1 MRILLLITLLFTIHF
16 SYSQTYG
23 NEWIQYNQKYYK
35 FNIVQTGI
43 YKLDF
48 TALSNAGIPITSL
61 SSQNLQIFGKEKEVP
76 LFIEDGGDD
85 TLHQGDYILFF
96 AERNS
101 GWLDSTLYENPT
113 DIGNPAYSL
122 FNDTLQYFFTWNN
135 LTNNSR
141 FIIENDT
148 DFNNYTPSNFILQKI
163 ETSYTSVFHEGQRE
177 DNESSSFYMPGE
189 GWGSSQ
195 YGSGTTLNLSA
206 NTSSLYTGSDAPN
219 AIFNGISVTKS
230 NANYTG
236 IGNHHT
242 KWQIGN
248 NNYVLHDEIVTGW
261 RQIYS
266 NTTFPVSE
274 LNNGSTSLKWMMIN
288 DQGAVTDFQALNYW
302 SIKYPKTPNLE
313 NSAFSIFNI
322 KNNPLEN
329 KIRLD
334 FTNVNFNNPIIF
346 VFGDSPKKISLTNNT
361 TFFSTL
367 ITNNSSNEEQKVVY
381 QNLNTISS
389 LTTLTPVNGTGLF
402 TNYPSFNADGALL
415 MIYHQKL
422 DSASLEYADYRNS
435 VPGGHYNVILANID
449 ELYLQFGGGI
459 NKHINGIRRFAH
471 FIYNN
476 ASIKPVGLFMLGKA
490 LSSGYI
496 NANSSTAQIFRQNP
510 SHYSQ
515 NLIPTFGQPNSDI
528 AITAKLEGNNWA
540 PIIPTG
546 RIAVTTNNQ
555 LKNYLKKI
563 KAYELQQDS
572 TFSSDISGLEW
583 QKQIL
588 HLGGGT
594 DASQQSLFQGY
605 LNDMENVIEN
615 ANYAGEVT
623 RVYKS
628 STLPLDIQ
636 VLNDVKSKIQNGVSL
651 MTFFG
656 HSAPTGS
663 GFEINLDNP
672 STWNNINKYPIV
684 LGNSCFNGDIYNT
697 QYSNSENFVNAVD
710 AGAIAFISSVYKG
723 LSNTLALYS
732 TELYRQFSTENYG
745 KTIGEQIQ
753 KNIVYLNSISSNLGL
768 EATTSQMVLNG
779 DPMIKLNSFPKPEIE
794 LKVEDVSFLPEVIS
808 LNTSEIE
815 MDVIITNLG
824 MAVTD
829 TFQLEV
835 RRDFPL
841 SSTDSI
847 YTFKIPRLN
856 FKDTIK
862 LFFPLQANI
871 SSGLNTFFISA
882 DIPNFITEQFD
893 ENVNNQI
900 TKSLFINI
908 DGILPVLPY
917 DYAVVPND
925 SITLIASTINPIASI
940 NTYRFEIDTTDLFN
954 SPEYRYAL
962 VTGPGGV
969 HQVNPSN
976 WKFVSNNN
984 SAPLVCQDS
993 TVYFWRVAIN
1003 ETSPNWIEQ
1012 SFQYIPGKTGWGQD
1026 HFFQFKKNEF
1036 SGINYNRN
1044 LREKLFEPYLK
1055 ELKCDNKTYI
1065 AFDLAYYINSIRQDF
1080 AVCQVTPSIHVAVID
1095 PYQLESWGT
1104 YNCPTLTPGCSCT
1117 PLNID
1122 HQFGNTNN
1130 GCGSCRTRV
1139 EKYFI
1144 FRQNSTSQLNA
1155 FQNMVLNEVPD
1166 GHYLLIY
1173 TPVSTQFGLWDAL
1186 SPNIYNT
1193 FNTLGSDSIVPG
1205 HNNEPFI
1212 FFCKKG
1218 DTTTVKEKFSNG
1230 LSDFSLKADLLGSTN
1245 EGYETSTLIGPAQ
1258 NWGNVYWK
1266 QDPYED
1272 NIIINNDFTVLN
1284 IKAYDISKVLQFEID
1299 TIFSRNDSLINL
1311 NNLLPASVYPY
1322 IKLSSHY
1329 TDTVLFSPSQ
1339 TDRWHVLYTPLPE
1352 AALDNSNNY
1361 TWLPNRDTLEQGEK
1375 VKFAIDIKNIFS
1387 IDMDS
1392 LLVNY
1397 WVEDEN
1403 HYKHPIS
1410 YNRQDSLVV
1419 GETFRDTIE
1428 FTTTGLP
1435 GYNIFWMEVN
1445 PYVNGSLFVTD
1456 QPEQQHFNNLLQIPF
1471 YVNRE
1476 DKNPILDVT
1485 FNNRHILN
1493 GDIISPKSD
1502 ILISLK
1508 DENPYLIME
1517 NDADTSLFAIYLTDP
1532 DGNQKRIYFT
1542 DGNGNSIM
1550 QWTPA
1555 SPQNKK
1561 FKINYPANFTKD
1573 GKYSILVQGSDR
1585 SGNLSGD
1592 LDYRISFEVIHAST
1606 LTYLM
1611 NYPNPFSTKTKFVFT
1626 LTGTE
1631 VPDKILIQIMNVS
1644 GKVVKEITQDELGS
1658 IYIGK
1663 NITEYSWDGTD
1674 NFGDKLANGVYL
1686 YTVKAQINGQ
1696 DIEHRSTEG
1705 DTYFKKEFGKMYI
1718 LR

>member
-1 MRILLLITLLFTIHF
+1 MRILSLFILLFSIHF
-16 SYSQTYG
+16 SFAQTYG
-23 NEWIQYNQKYYK
+23 NEWIKYNQKYYK
-35 FNIVQTGI
+35 FNIIQTGI

-48 TALSNAGIPITSL
+48 ATISNAGIPISTL
-61 SSQNLQIFGKEKEVP
+61 SSHNLQIFGKEKEVP

-85 TLHQGDYILFF
+85 TLNSGDYILFF

-148 DFNNYTPSNFILQKI
+148 DFNNYTPSNFILQKV
-163 ETSYTSVFHEGQRE
+163 ETSYSSIFNEGQRE
-177 DNESSSFYMPGE
+177 DDESSSFYMPGE
-189 GWGSSQ
+189 GWGSGQ

-206 NTSSLYTGSDAPN
+206 NTSSLYTGSDAPS

-236 IGNHHT
+236 VGNHHT
-242 KWQIGN
+242 IWQIGSN
-248 NNYVLHDEIVTGW
+248 NFVLHDEIVTGW

-266 NTTFPVSE
+266 NTLFPISE

-302 SIKYPKTPNLE
+302 SIKYPKTPSLE
-313 NSAFSIFNI
+313 NSSFTIFSI
-322 KNNPLEN
+322 KNNPLET

-334 FTNVNFNNPIIF
+334 FTNVNYNNPIIF

-361 TFFSTL
+361 TFYSTL
-367 ITNNSSNEEQKVVY
+367 ISNNLTNQEQKVVY

-435 VPGGHYNVILANID
+435 VAGGHYNVILANID

-471 FIYNN
+471 YIYNN
-476 ASIKPVGLFMLGKA
+476 ASVKPVGLFLLGKA

-510 SHYSQ
+510 IYYSQ
-515 NLIPTFGQPNSDI
+515 NLIPTFGQPNSDV

-540 PIIPTG
+540 PLIPTG
-546 RIAVTTNNQ
+546 RIAVTTNTQ

-563 KAYELQQDS
+563 KAYDLQQDS
-572 TFSSDISGLEW
+572 TFCSNISSLHW

-605 LNDMENVIEN
+605 LNDMENIIEN

-636 VLNDVKSKIQNGVSL
+636 VLNDVTAKIQSGVSL

-656 HSAPTGS
+656 HSAPSGS

-672 STWNNINKYPIV
+672 STWNNLNKYPIV

-732 TELYRQFSTENYG
+732 TELYRQFSSENYG
-745 KTIGEQIQ
+745 KTIGKQIQ
-753 KNIVYLNSISSNLGL
+753 ENISYLNSISSNLGL
-768 EATTSQMVLNG
+768 ESTTSQMVLNG

-794 LKVEDVSFLPEVIS
+794 LKVENVSFLPEILD
-808 LNTSEIE
+808 LNTNNIE
-815 MDVIITNLG
+815 MNIILTNYG
-824 MAVTD
+824 KAITD
-829 TFQLEV
+829 TFQLEI

-841 SSTDSI
+841 ISTDSI
-847 YTFKIPRLN
+847 YSINVPRLN
-856 FKDTIK
+856 YKDTIK
-862 LFFPLQANI
+862 ILIPLQANI
-871 SSGLNTFFISA
+871 SSGINTFYISA
-882 DIPNFITEQFD
+882 DIPNFINEQFD
-893 ENVNNQI
+893 ELNNNQI
-900 TKSLFINI
+900 SKSLFINI

-917 DYAVVPND
+917 DFAVVPND
-925 SITLIASTINPIASI
+925 SVTFKASTINPIADF

-954 SPEYRYAL
+954 SPENRYTL
-962 VTGPGGV
+962 VSGLGGI
-969 HQVNPSN
+969 QEVNPDD
-976 WKFVSNNN
+976 WKFVSSNVN
-984 SAPLVCQDS
+984 APLICQDS
-993 TVYFWRVAIN
+993 MVYFWRVAIN
-1003 ETSPNWIEQ
+1003 ETNPMWREQ
-1012 SFQYIPGKTGWGQD
+1012 SFQYIEGKTGWGQD
-1026 HFFQFKKNEF
+1026 HFFQYKKNEF
-1036 SGINYNRN
+1036 SGINYNRA
-1044 LREKLFEPYLK
+1044 LRERIFMPYIKQVQSKVRGVTSLVGQNFWN
-1055 ELKCDNKTYI
+1055 LNGQVGSGD
-1065 AFDLAYYINSIRQDF
+1065 QG
-1080 AVCQVTPSIHVAVID
+1080 VCGPADMNNPAIHVAIID
-1095 PYQLESWGT
+1095 YS
-1104 YNCPTLTPGCSCT
+1104 TLTPWGT
-1117 PLNID
+1117 RYLPVN
-1122 HQFGNTNN
+1122 QNVNNNFGNYNDN
-1130 GCGSCRTRV
+1130 GGCVPRV
-1139 EKYFI
+1139 MRYFAYH
-1144 FRQNSTSQLNA
+1144 QADPTSMAA
-1155 FQNMVLNEVPD
+1155 FQNLINNVVPD
-1166 GHYLLIY
+1166 SNYLIIY
-1173 TPVSTQFGLWDAL
+1173 TP
-1186 SPNIYNT
+1186 
-1193 FNTLGSDSIVPG
+1193 FNTRYDLWSQNSPSVYTTFANLGSDSINPSRP
-1205 HNNEPFI
+1205 NRPFI
-1212 FFCKKG
+1212 FICKKG
-1218 DTTTVKEKFSNG
+1218 DTSSVVETFAQLPGQDITLNTIIRSFKNS
-1230 LSDFSLKADLLGSTN
+1230 
-1245 EGYETSTLIGPAQ
+1245 GYEESTLIGPAS
-1258 NWGNVYWK
+1258 NWGTIYWK
-1266 QDPYED
+1266 QDPLE
-1272 NIIINNDFTVLN
+1272 NIPGNDSTQLSIVGFDINGVEQIRIDTLMTRNDSIVNFNL
-1284 IKAYDISKVLQFEID
+1284 IMPAQQFPFIRLEANYID
-1299 TIFSRNDSLINL
+1299 TIQL
-1311 NNLLPASVYPY
+1311 
-1322 IKLSSHY
+1322 
-1329 TDTVLFSPSQ
+1329 TPSQ
-1339 TDRWHVLYTPLPE
+1339 IDHWHVLYSPLPE
-1352 AALDNSNNY
+1352 AALDDSIPY
-1361 TWLPNRDTLEQGEK
+1361 TWLPNKDTLEQGEK
-1375 VKFAIDIKNIFS
+1375 INFAMDIKNIYNLN
-1387 IDMDS
+1387 MDS

-1403 HYKHPIS
+1403 HIKHPIS
-1410 YNRQDSLVV
+1410 YNRQDSLLV

-1445 PYVNGSLFVTD
+1445 PYVNGSLYITD

-1476 DKNPILDVT
+1476 EKNPILDVT
-1485 FNNRHILN
+1485 FDNRHILN
-1493 GDIISPKSD
+1493 GDIVSPKSE

-1508 DENPYLIME
+1508 DENPYLVMN
-1517 NDADTSLFAIYLTDP
+1517 NDSDTSLFAIYLTDP

-1555 SPQNKK
+1555 NTQNKR
-1561 FKINYPANFTKD
+1561 FKINYLANFTKD

-1606 LTYLM
+1606 ITYLM

-1626 LTGTE
+1626 LTGSE
-1631 VPDKILIQIMNVS
+1631 VPDKVLIQIMNVS
-1644 GKVVKEITQDELGS
+1644 GKIVKEINEDELGP
-1658 IYIGK
+1658 IFIGK

-1696 DIEHRSTEG
+1696 DIEHKSTDG
-1705 DTYFKKEFGKMYI
+1705 DTYFKKEFGKMFI